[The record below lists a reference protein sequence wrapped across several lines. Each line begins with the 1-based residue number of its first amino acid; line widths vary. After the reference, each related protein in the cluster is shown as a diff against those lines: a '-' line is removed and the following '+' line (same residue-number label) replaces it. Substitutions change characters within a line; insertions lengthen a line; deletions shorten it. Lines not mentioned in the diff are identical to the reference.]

1 MENVLTQHIEVTLG
15 VLGGKPCIAGH
26 RIRVIDIVVWH
37 EKRGLSPDEI
47 VGLYPTITL
56 ADVHAALAY
65 YFDHREEIDAEFQRE
80 ADKIAEMKARYPSK
94 LLERLGG

>member
-1 MENVLTQHIEVTLG
+1 MENVLTQHIETTPG

-26 RIRVIDIVVWH
+26 RIRVLDIVVWH

-47 VGLYPTITL
+47 VDLYPTITL

-65 YFDHREEIDAEFQRE
+65 YFDHREEIDAELQHE
-80 ADKIAEMKARYPSK
+80 ANQIAEIKPHYPSK
-94 LLERLGG
+94 LLEKLGG